1 MEKLIYDEG
10 NGLWYEKQGDYY
22 IPCLRVSEEEPHP
35 IGVWGQRHLEFLKKR
50 QKAVY
55 KEMLESGKLNSYLVD
70 INKQA
75 KEMFYRL
82 INRMAKC
89 EGVTEQLK
97 ADNQMEWIAR
107 MNSIHNRASE
117 VVLEELIFV

>member
-1 MEKLIYDEG
+1 MGKFIYDEG
-10 NGLWYEKQGDYY
+10 NGLWYEQQGDYY
-22 IPCLRVSEEEPHP
+22 IPCLRVSEEEHHS
-35 IGVWGQRHLEFLKKR
+35 IGVWGRRHLEFLKKR
-50 QKAVY
+50 QKVVY
-55 KEMLESGKLNSYLVD
+55 REMLASGKLNSYLSD

-75 KEMFYRL
+75 EEMFARL

-89 EGVTEQLK
+89 EGITEQLK
-97 ADNQMEWIAR
+97 ADNQMEWIAC